1 MAPRSAGKP
10 VTDAGRRTFSHSTPP
25 SRRSGADGPITAGPA
40 THLSPF
46 LTDPDPLISRT
57 ATSFPNPVRPR
68 VICVTEVSPAHAI
81 YAVTLFFRR
90 SKLGSGAMIGEH
102 IKESFVARI
111 WLEPSDN
118 GGTTWRGHI
127 RHVQGEEEENFQDL
141 MEMREFLGRVSGVT
155 GPALTAQP
163 LKDAAK
169 SEPGTV
175 TNMKQKD

>member
-1 MAPRSAGKP
+1 M
-10 VTDAGRRTFSHSTPP
+10 
-25 SRRSGADGPITAGPA
+25 
-40 THLSPF
+40 
-46 LTDPDPLISRT
+46 
-57 ATSFPNPVRPR
+57 
-68 VICVTEVSPAHAI
+68 
-81 YAVTLFFRR
+81 
-90 SKLGSGAMIGEH
+90 GSGAMIGEH